1 MKLPMPALL
10 CSLCLALPV
19 TAATSFPQPLP
30 APLDSQ
36 MVAAMLAKADPQ
48 LELLRAGH
56 TVAPQAFDANQR
68 GELRAA
74 DASATELLDLR
85 AGFLAPTDNEWTWL
99 AIGAGI
105 VLLIV
110 LL

>member
-19 TAATSFPQPLP
+19 TAATSFPLPSP
-30 APLDSQ
+30 APLDSK

-48 LELLRAGH
+48 LELLRAGQ
-56 TVAPQAFDANQR
+56 TIAPRAIDAGAR
-68 GELRAA
+68 AELLAA
-74 DASATELLDLR
+74 NASATDLLDLR
-85 AGFLAPTDNEWTWL
+85 AGFAPSNNEWTWL